1 MLSTVKA
8 SDSMKGIMAMV
19 VATLLLTLNDTVT
32 KLLTE
37 DYSVWQV
44 LALRHLFSLGV
55 IVPYIHFYP
64 GWDEMRITNR
74 AGMAARSMFFA
85 ATTVFIVIGFSVLPL
100 ALVTAIA
107 FSSPIFV
114 VAFSHFFTSEKVGSR
129 RWLAVFA
136 GFVGVLMIVRPGSA
150 AFEYILIFPVLAALC
165 AGGRDV
171 VTRGLSKTESSISIL
186 LWSNLAV
193 VAVALVATTLLGWKS
208 ITLGVAA
215 FFLLNGLLSAS
226 AHFLIID
233 ALRLGDAS
241 LVSPFRYSGLLWATI
256 LGLLVWGDFPDTWTL
271 AGAALLVASGLYIL
285 ERSPRAAK

>member
-1 MLSTVKA
+1 MLSTVKS

-19 VATLLLTLNDTVT
+19 VATLLLTFNDTVT

-44 LALRHLFSLGV
+44 LALRHLFSLSV
-55 IVPYIHFYP
+55 IVPYIHFYR
-64 GWDEMRITNR
+64 GWEEVRITNR
-74 AGMAARSMFFA
+74 TGMAARSIFFA
-85 ATTVFIVIGFSVLPL
+85 ATTVFIVIGFASLPL

-114 VAFSHFFTSEKVGSR
+114 VAFAHFFTSEKVGLR

-136 GFVGVLMIVRPGSA
+136 GFIGVLVIVRPGSA
-150 AFEYILIFPVLAALC
+150 TFEYVLIFPVLAALC

-171 VTRGLSKTESSISIL
+171 VTRGLSRTDSSISIL

-193 VAVALVATTLLGWKS
+193 IAVALIATTVLGWKS
-208 ITLGVAA
+208 VTLGMAA

-233 ALRLGDAS
+233 CAAVGRRISRFSVSLFRFAVGDDPRVIGLG
-241 LVSPFRYSGLLWATI
+241 R
-256 LGLLVWGDFPDTWTL
+256 FP
-271 AGAALLVASGLYIL
+271 
-285 ERSPRAAK
+285 